1 MTTHITLSPG
11 EAAADRLA
19 IRELARHVVTAGDSR
34 RESSLEHHPR
44 AVAAMSLTQL
54 VGAGGCEARG
64 DASSVVLQGS
74 IMRRIAFDIPQRLAL
89 VSALAMFGCG
99 QKPAPTSA
107 SPPPP
112 KVSVVTVK
120 AQSVPVIT
128 ELPGRVAALRVAE
141 VRPQVNGIVLKRLFV
156 QGSEVKAGQQLYQID
171 PAPYEASYHS
181 AVAAAASARSL
192 AERYKPLVKANA
204 VSKQDYDNA
213 VATDLQ
219 AQAALETAR
228 INLRYTKVLS
238 PISGRIGRST
248 VTEGALVTANQLA
261 PLATVQQL
269 DHVYVDV
276 TQPSGTLLRLK
287 REAAAGQLHQ
297 NEAGRTRVSLRLED
311 ATDYAQAGTLQFSE
325 VTVDESTGSVTM
337 RALFPNPDR
346 ILLPGMFVRER
357 IEEGVRLGA
366 LLVPQ
371 QGVSHNEKGDP
382 TALVVAADNTIALRV
397 LKSDRAV
404 GDRWLVS
411 EGLQEGD
418 RIVVEGLQLAQP
430 GAKVQPEEFRQPT
443 QASQGELLSANQ
455 K

>member
-1 MTTHITLSPG
+1 MK
-11 EAAADRLA
+11 
-19 IRELARHVVTAGDSR
+19 
-34 RESSLEHHPR
+34 
-44 AVAAMSLTQL
+44 
-54 VGAGGCEARG
+54 
-64 DASSVVLQGS
+64 
-74 IMRRIAFDIPQRLAL
+74 RIAFDLTLQLAL
-89 VSALAMFGCG
+89 VSTLALFGCG
-99 QKPAPTSA
+99 QKAAPTSA
-107 SPPPP
+107 SPALP

-120 AQSVPVIT
+120 AQSVPVTT

-141 VRPQVNGIVLKRLFV
+141 VRPQVNGIILKRMFAE
-156 QGSEVKAGQQLYQID
+156 GSEVNVGQQLYLID
-171 PAPYEASYHS
+171 PAPYEANYHS
-181 AVAAAASARSL
+181 AEAAVAAAHAL
-192 AERYKPLVKANA
+192 AERYKSLAEAHA

-213 VATDLQ
+213 KAADLQ

-228 INLRYTKVLS
+228 INLRYTKVFS
-238 PISGRIGRST
+238 PISGRIGRSS
-248 VTEGALVTANQLA
+248 VTEGALVTANQPGA
-261 PLATVQQL
+261 LATVQQL
-269 DHVYVDV
+269 DRVYVDV

-287 REAAAGQLHQ
+287 HEAAGGQLHQ
-297 NEAGRTRVSLRLED
+297 NEPGRTPVSLRLED
-311 ATDYAQAGTLQFSE
+311 ATDYVQAGTLQFSE

-346 ILLPGMFVRER
+346 VLLPGMFVRER

-397 LKSDRAV
+397 LKTDRTV

-430 GAKVQPEEFRQPT
+430 GAKVEPEEFREPAQP
-443 QASQGELLSANQ
+443 SQGERLSAAQ

>member
-1 MTTHITLSPG
+1 MK
-11 EAAADRLA
+11 
-19 IRELARHVVTAGDSR
+19 
-34 RESSLEHHPR
+34 R
-44 AVAAMSLTQL
+44 AV
-54 VGAGGCEARG
+54 
-64 DASSVVLQGS
+64 
-74 IMRRIAFDIPQRLAL
+74 IDITRPLAL
-89 VSALAMFGCG
+89 VSALALFGCG
-99 QKPAPTSA
+99 HKPAPTSA
-107 SPPPP
+107 SPPAP

-120 AQSVPVIT
+120 AQSVPVTT
-128 ELPGRVAALRVAE
+128 ELPGRVAAFRVAE

-156 QGSEVKAGQQLYQID
+156 EGSEVQAGQQLYQID

-192 AERYKPLVKANA
+192 AERYKPLAAANA

-213 VATDLQ
+213 VASDLQ
-219 AQAALETAR
+219 AQAALEAAR
-228 INLRYTKVLS
+228 ISLRYTMVLA

-248 VTEGALVTANQLA
+248 VTEGALVTANQPA

-297 NEAGRTRVSLRLED
+297 EAGRTPVSLRLED
-311 ATDYAQAGTLQFSE
+311 ASEYAHLGALQFSE
-325 VTVDESTGSVTM
+325 VTVDEGTGSVTM

-371 QGVSHNEKGDP
+371 QGVSHNDKGDP
-382 TALVVAADNTIALRV
+382 TALVVVADNTVARRI
-397 LKSDRAV
+397 LKTDRAV

-411 EGLQEGD
+411 AGLQEGD
-418 RIVVEGLQLAQP
+418 RVVVEGLQLAQP
-430 GAKVQPEEFRQPT
+430 GTRVQPEEFRDPA
-443 QASQGELLSANQ
+443 QASQGERLSANRR
-455 K
+455 

>member
-1 MTTHITLSPG
+1 MKRTVFDLT
-11 EAAADRLA
+11 RQLA
-19 IRELARHVVTAGDSR
+19 
-34 RESSLEHHPR
+34 P
-44 AVAAMSLTQL
+44 
-54 VGAGGCEARG
+54 
-64 DASSVVLQGS
+64 
-74 IMRRIAFDIPQRLAL
+74 
-89 VSALAMFGCG
+89 VSALALFGCG
-99 QKPAPTSA
+99 HKPAPTSA

-112 KVSVVTVK
+112 KVSVVTVT
-120 AQSVPVIT
+120 AQSVPVTT
-128 ELPGRVAALRVAE
+128 ELPGRVAALRMAE
-141 VRPQVNGIVLKRLFV
+141 VRPQVSGIVLRRLFV
-156 QGSEVKAGQQLYQID
+156 EGGEVEAGQQLYQID
-171 PAPYEASYHS
+171 PAPYEASCHS

-192 AERYKPLVKANA
+192 AERYRLLAAANA

-213 VATDLQ
+213 VAADLQ

-248 VTEGALVTANQLA
+248 VTEGALVTANQPA
-261 PLATVQQL
+261 ALATVQQL

-297 NEAGRTRVSLRLED
+297 NGAGRTPVSLRLED
-311 ATDYAQAGTLQFSE
+311 ATDYAHVGTLQFSE

-357 IEEGVRLGA
+357 IQEGVRLGA

-382 TALVVAADNTIALRV
+382 TALVIAADNTIALRV
-397 LKSDRAV
+397 LKTDRAV

-411 EGLQEGD
+411 AGLQEGD
-418 RIVVEGLQLAQP
+418 RVVVEGLQLAPP
-430 GAKVQPEEFRQPT
+430 GAKVQPEEFREPV
-443 QASQGELLSANQ
+443 QARQDERLSANRR
-455 K
+455 

>member
-1 MTTHITLSPG
+1 MKRIVFDLTRQLTL
-11 EAAADRLA
+11 
-19 IRELARHVVTAGDSR
+19 V
-34 RESSLEHHPR
+34 
-44 AVAAMSLTQL
+44 
-54 VGAGGCEARG
+54 
-64 DASSVVLQGS
+64 
-74 IMRRIAFDIPQRLAL
+74 LAL
-89 VSALAMFGCG
+89 ALFGCG
-99 QKPAPTSA
+99 HKPAPTSA
-107 SPPPP
+107 SPPAP

-120 AQSVPVIT
+120 AQSVPVTT
-128 ELPGRVAALRVAE
+128 ELPGRVAAFRVAE

-156 QGSEVKAGQQLYQID
+156 EGSEVQAGQQLYQID

-192 AERYKPLVKANA
+192 AERYKPLAAANA

-213 VATDLQ
+213 VASDLQ

-228 INLRYTKVLS
+228 INLRYTKVLA
-238 PISGRIGRST
+238 PISGRVGRST
-248 VTEGALVTANQLA
+248 VTEGALVTANQPA

-297 NEAGRTRVSLRLED
+297 NGAGRTPVSLRLED
-311 ATDYAQAGTLQFSE
+311 ATEYAHLGALQFSE
-325 VTVDESTGSVTM
+325 VTVDEGTGSVTM

-382 TALVVAADNTIALRV
+382 TALVVAADNTIARRI
-397 LKSDRAV
+397 LKTDRAV

-411 EGLQEGD
+411 AGLQEGD
-418 RIVVEGLQLAQP
+418 RVVVEGLQLAQP
-430 GAKVQPEEFRQPT
+430 GTRVQAEEFRAPA
-443 QASQGELLSANQ
+443 QASQGERLSANL
-455 K
+455 

>member
-1 MTTHITLSPG
+1 MKKL
-11 EAAADRLA
+11 
-19 IRELARHVVTAGDSR
+19 
-34 RESSLEHHPR
+34 
-44 AVAAMSLTQL
+44 
-54 VGAGGCEARG
+54 
-64 DASSVVLQGS
+64 
-74 IMRRIAFDIPQRLAL
+74 AFDIPQQMAL
-89 VSALAMFGCG
+89 ISALALFGCG
-99 QKPAPTSA
+99 QKSAPTSA
-107 SPPPP
+107 SPPAP

-120 AQSVPVIT
+120 PQSVSVTT

-141 VRPQVNGIVLKRLFV
+141 VRPQVNGIVLKRFFV
-156 QGSEVKAGQQLYQID
+156 EGSEVAAGQQLYQID

-181 AVAAAASARSL
+181 ALAAAASARAL
-192 AERYKPLVKANA
+192 AARYKPLAEANA

-213 VATDLQ
+213 IATDLQ

-238 PISGRIGRST
+238 PISGRIGRSS
-248 VTEGALVTANQLA
+248 VTEGALVTANQPA
-261 PLATVQQL
+261 ALATVQQL

-287 REAAAGQLHQ
+287 RDAASGQLHQ
-297 NEAGRTRVSLRLED
+297 NEADRTPVSLRLED

-346 ILLPGMFVRER
+346 TLLPGMFVRER

-382 TALVVAADNTIALRV
+382 TALVVATDNTVALRV
-397 LKSDRAV
+397 LKTDRTV

-418 RIVVEGLQLAQP
+418 RVVVEGLQLAQP
-430 GAKVQPEEFRQPT
+430 GGKVQPEEFRDPE
-443 QASQGELLSANQ
+443 QASQGERLSANQ